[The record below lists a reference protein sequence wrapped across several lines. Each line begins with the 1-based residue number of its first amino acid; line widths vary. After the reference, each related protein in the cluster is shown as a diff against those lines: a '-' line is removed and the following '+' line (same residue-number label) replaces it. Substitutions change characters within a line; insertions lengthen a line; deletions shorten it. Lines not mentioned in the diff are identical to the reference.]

1 MRKDNT
7 YRSLNDCQISPAEI
21 PQQYAS
27 LTPQRAMRI
36 RDEVKIGD
44 YISIRNQ
51 NNLSEV
57 LIYRRN
63 HFLNDDPKVMRW
75 DGETIN
81 YEWYDNPDKDTY
93 TIANAEQLA
102 GLRELVASG
111 NDFSGKTIKL
121 SANINLNNKEWTPI
135 GGHYVVREVNI
146 AGDIFYKVDITEPV
160 FSGTFDGNGNTI
172 YGLCMTTEDKD
183 TKFSGFFRALNHAT
197 VKNVVF
203 ENVTIESSNKDASIA
218 TVCGYAYATT
228 FINVIVSGK
237 IRAVSCAGIACV
249 GMDTSFYDCINRA
262 SLTSKADDL
271 YADVTIGGIV
281 GQISL
286 SNKMIAKIH
295 QKEPILF
302 NRCIQNGFITIYSNH
317 ASQIWAGHLY
327 GCLAH
332 DPKGEEHGIIIDRC
346 ESSNEIIVYDLNQNE
361 TKAVFFG
368 KEDLNS
374 YPTNYTSGI
383 GEKVDLLNG
392 LLGKTSTA
400 INVNVNKITG
410 STVIDNIVLPGS
422 LNVLRSESFTN
433 SFVTVDTNPIGSED
447 GIANLEPYFV
457 FVKTGKI

>member
-1 MRKDNT
+1 MGKENM
-7 YRSLNDCQISPAEI
+7 YRNLNDCQISPTEI
-21 PQQYAS
+21 PQKYTS
-27 LTPQRAMRI
+27 LTPQRAMMI
-36 RDEVKIGD
+36 RDEVKIGN
-44 YISIRNQ
+44 YISIVNQ

-63 HFLNDDPKVMRW
+63 NFLNDDLKVMRW

-102 GLRELVASG
+102 GLGELIAYG

-121 SANINLNNKEWTPI
+121 SANINLNNKEWIPI
-135 GGHYVVREVNI
+135 GGHYALKEVNI
-146 AGDIFYKVDITEPV
+146 AGDIFYKASITEPV

-172 YGLCMTTEDKD
+172 YGLRITKD
-183 TKFSGFFRALNHAT
+183 DDAKFSGFFRALDHAT
-197 VKNVVF
+197 IKNVVF
-203 ENVTIESSNKDASIA
+203 ENVTIESCNKDKSVA
-218 TVCGYAYATT
+218 TVCGYANAST

-249 GMDTSFYDCINRA
+249 AMDTSFYNCINRA
-262 SLTSKADDL
+262 SLISKSNDL
-271 YADVTIGGIV
+271 YADVTVGGIV

-286 SNKMIAKIH
+286 SNKMVTKIH
-295 QKEPILF
+295 QKNPMLF
-302 NRCIQNGFITIYSNH
+302 NRCIQNGFITIHSNH
-317 ASQIWAGHLY
+317 ASHVWAGHLY

-332 DPKGEEHGIIIDRC
+332 DPKAETYGIIIDRC
-346 ESSNEIIVYDLNQNE
+346 EFSNEILVYNLDQTV

-368 KEDLNS
+368 KKDLKS
-374 YPTNYTSGI
+374 YPTNFTSSI

-433 SFVTVDTNPIGSED
+433 SFVTVDTNPITSED

>member
-1 MRKDNT
+1 MNKDST
-7 YRSLNDCQISPAEI
+7 YRSFNDCQISPEDI

-27 LTPQRAMRI
+27 LTPQRAMTI
-36 RDEVKIGD
+36 RDEVKIGN
-44 YISIRNQ
+44 YVSIRNQ

-81 YEWYDNPDKDTY
+81 YEWFDDPNKDIY

-102 GLRELVASG
+102 GLRELVANG

-135 GGHYVVREVNI
+135 GGHYNVRDVNI
-146 AGDIFYKVDITEPV
+146 AGDIFYKVDLDEPV
-160 FSGTFDGNGNTI
+160 FSGTFDGNGNAI
-172 YGLCMTTEDKD
+172 YGLRMTTAGEES
-183 TKFSGFFRALNHAT
+183 KFSGFFKALDHAT
-197 VKNVVF
+197 IKNVIF

-218 TVCGYAYATT
+218 AVCGYANATT

-237 IRAVSCAGIACV
+237 IRGVSCASIACV
-249 GMDTSFYDCINRA
+249 AVDTSFYDCINRA
-262 SLTSKADDL
+262 SLTSKADDVD
-271 YADVTIGGIV
+271 ASITVGGIV

-286 SNKMIAKIH
+286 SSKMISKIH

-302 NRCIQNGFITIYSNH
+302 DRCIQNGFITIYSNH
-317 ASQIWAGHLY
+317 ATQIWAGHLY

-332 DPKGEEHGIIIDRC
+332 DPKREEHGIIIDRC
-346 ESSNEIIVYDLNQNE
+346 ETSSEIIVHDLDMSE
-361 TKAVFFG
+361 TKSVFFG
-368 KEDLNS
+368 KEDINA
-374 YPTNYTSGI
+374 YPTNYATGI
-383 GEKVDLLNG
+383 GQKVDLLNG

-422 LNVLRSESFTN
+422 LNVLRSESFTS

-457 FVKTGKI
+457 FVKTAKI